1 MLGLPIGVPKRQK
14 RLAGQHALVDGISFE
29 MPVHSVQSPALM
41 AAFPVNADRA
51 AKLLPGK
58 ELHPFRLLG
67 NTGLFLVT
75 VIDYRVTDI
84 GAYIEYSLAI
94 ACTHGAEPAPPLLP
108 ILRPK
113 HYGLG
118 QYVFDLP
125 VSTEI
130 SVKGGKGI
138 WGMPKHQANLDFR
151 VEDDVVS
158 SRYEKD
164 GQLAFQV
171 DLDRPRRAPIQLPFY
186 VGAIN
191 YCQFRGML
199 VRSYIYFK
207 ARISVALMSKASA
220 RITIGDHPRVQPLK
234 QLEIAD
240 DPIFT
245 AYMPETEGVL
255 DDYFES
261 WFLTYD
267 EPPVEA
273 PEGLE
278 SVVDL
283 GLSEEWPPPP
293 DRSAVPA

>member
-1 MLGLPIGVPKRQK
+1 MLGLPIGVPRRQK
-14 RLAGQHALVDGISFE
+14 RLAGRHALVDGIPFE
-29 MPVHSVQSPALM
+29 MPVQSKQSPAIM
-41 AAFPVNADRA
+41 AAFPLNADRA
-51 AKLLPGK
+51 AALLPGG
-58 ELHPFRLLG
+58 ELHPFRLWG
-67 NTGLFLVT
+67 NTGLFVVT
-75 VIDYRVTDI
+75 VIDYRVTNI

-94 ACTHGAEPAPPLLP
+94 ACTRGRKPAPPLVP

-118 QYVFDLP
+118 QYVVDLP

-138 WGMPKHQANLDFR
+138 WGMPKHQASLDFR

-164 GQLAFQV
+164 GQLAFQI
-171 DLDRPRRAPIQLPFY
+171 DLDRPQRAPLQVPFY

-191 YCQFRGML
+191 YCQFRGLL

-207 ARISVALMSKASA
+207 ARISMALLGGASA
-220 RITIGDHPRVQPLK
+220 RFAIGDHPRVQPLK
-234 QLEIAD
+234 SLEIAP
-240 DPIFT
+240 DPLFT

-261 WFLTYD
+261 WFVPH
-267 EPPVEA
+267 EAPPDTA

>member
-1 MLGLPIGVPKRQK
+1 MLGLPIGIPKRQK
-14 RLAGQHALVDGISFE
+14 RLAGQHALVDGIPFE
-29 MPVHSVQSPALM
+29 LPVHSTQSPALM
-41 AAFPVNADRA
+41 AAFPMNADRA
-51 AKLLPGK
+51 AALMPGK
-58 ELHPFRLLG
+58 EIHPFRLWG
-67 NTGLFLVT
+67 NTGLFVVT

-84 GAYIEYSLAI
+84 GAYIEYSLAM
-94 ACTHGAEPAPPLLP
+94 ACTRGAAPAPPLLP
-108 ILRPK
+108 VLRPK

-125 VSTEI
+125 VSTEV

-138 WGMPKHQANLDFR
+138 WGMPKHQARLDFQ
-151 VEDDVVS
+151 VGDDVVS

-164 GQLAFQV
+164 GQLAFQI
-171 DLDRPRRAPIQLPFY
+171 DLDRPARAPIRLPFH
-186 VGAIN
+186 VAAVN

-207 ARISVALMSKASA
+207 ARISMALLSKASA

-234 QLEIAD
+234 TLEIAD
-240 DPIFT
+240 SPLFT

-261 WFLTYD
+261 WFLTHD
-267 EPPVEA
+267 TPPQEV

-283 GLSEEWPPPP
+283 GRSEEWPPPP
-293 DRSAVPA
+293 QRDPIPA